1 MGGSKSQ
8 PKQQSFQTQPQP
20 KAQAKQPKAQ
30 AQAQVQPSIDPM
42 IAYLAMLQQQQ
53 AQQAAAA
60 GEAQKQA
67 QIQAQTQAGQQAQ
80 MQSEATAR
88 QSLGGMNAI
97 QQAQDY
103 ATLASQPAGGAGVS
117 ATGGGFDAGQVR
129 QQSLQQMT
137 GGDSQ
142 QPMANQG
149 VGGTQQRLNK
159 FATPATSGL
168 TFGGS

>member
-8 PKQQSFQTQPQP
+8 PKQQSFQPQAQP
-20 KAQAKQPKAQ
+20 KAQPQAK
-30 AQAQVQPSIDPM
+30 VQPSVDPM
-42 IAYLAMLQQQQ
+42 IAYLAMQQQQ
-53 AQQAAAA
+53 QIQQAAAA
-60 GEAQKQA
+60 AEAQKQA
-67 QIQAQTQAGQQAQ
+67 QIQSQTQAGQQAQ

-103 ATLASQPAGGAGVS
+103 ATIASQPAGGAGASV
-117 ATGGGFDAGQVR
+117 TGGGFDVGQAR

-137 GGDSQ
+137 GGESQ
-142 QPMANQG
+142 QPMVNQG